1 MEAVLFKKNCWWI
14 LRTIY
19 DSFML
24 HVETGSCVRWLFCDC
39 MNVIFVSA
47 KLLAV
52 YTCTVLMESSQE
64 ETLHDEQLNLQC
76 RVCGVHS
83 KRFKAFYAKL
93 SALVTLELQTFH
105 RITILD
111 DRPNRHSGTVCSK
124 CYSRLMTL
132 KYSVIPSSTT
142 LEKAKADVESTA
154 KLWARYDSELLV
166 TERPVLS
173 SCATEKR
180 RKACEKRFLSVH
192 CYTTGHVNPSKRNAC
207 SF

>member
-1 MEAVLFKKNCWWI
+1 
-14 LRTIY
+14 
-19 DSFML
+19 
-24 HVETGSCVRWLFCDC
+24 

-52 YTCTVLMESSQE
+52 YTCTVLMESSHE

-76 RVCGVHS
+76 RVCWVHS

-105 RITILD
+105 RITILE

-132 KYSVIPSSTT
+132 KHSEVPSSTT
-142 LEKAKADVESTA
+142 LEKAKADIESAA
-154 KLWARYDSELLV
+154 KLWVRYDGHLSVSECPV
-166 TERPVLS
+166 CFQAVQQKRGGRPVKKAGRPKRQKTES
-173 SCATEKR
+173 STVYKQ
-180 RKACEKRFLSVH
+180 
-192 CYTTGHVNPSKRNAC
+192 
-207 SF
+207 